1 MGWPMRAIKGW
12 VWVLAG
18 VWLAL
23 GGMPL
28 RAESHSHFDADQMQV
43 LELMRQ
49 ETEKLLRPVAKAPP
63 AVAPPVVD
71 TLYLKAVY
79 GVGKRLLAEVHW
91 NGQDYLYLKGQTW
104 PLGHAQQKNLR
115 LVKMAGRCITL
126 AQQETQHHLCVN
138 TPGAEP

>member
-1 MGWPMRAIKGW
+1 MGWPMRAIKW
-12 VWVLAG
+12 WLWILVG
-18 VWLAL
+18 VGPCL

-28 RAESHSHFDADQMQV
+28 RAEINSNFDLDQMQV

-49 ETEKLLRPVAKAPP
+49 ETEKLLRPVAKTPLVAAP
-63 AVAPPVVD
+63 ALVD

-91 NGQDYLYLKGQTW
+91 NGQDYLYLKGQAW
-104 PLGHAQQKNLR
+104 PLGHTQQQALR
-115 LVKMAGRCITL
+115 LVQMSGRCITV
-126 AQQETQHHLCVN
+126 AQQEKHHQLCVN